1 MPSFGQNR
9 KLVAMLVPGKHR
21 EREEKMIL
29 RLSQKLATK
38 IKAGKLVEHPQDENP
53 YADWSASLFTADRT
67 QYILLTNTE
76 SLYSCVTYG
85 RGVTDDNALIARA
98 LDAIREFMAD
108 DGQQVVYQRFVAPT
122 TATVRFAK
130 SLNRTV
136 TGAVNEL
143 TKAAKFLLED
153 ELAPFDVGR
162 FLNKTPMSAL
172 GGIDGR
178 KYGKPEGA
186 FARLGIG

>member
-1 MPSFGQNR
+1 
-9 KLVAMLVPGKHR
+9 
-21 EREEKMIL
+21 MIL

-38 IKAGKLVEHPQDENP
+38 VKAGKLIEHPLDENP
-53 YADWSASLFTADRT
+53 YADWSANLFTADRT
-67 QYILLTNTE
+67 QYILLTNTV

-85 RGVTDDNALIARA
+85 RGITDDNALITRA
-98 LDAIREFMAD
+98 LDAIREFMED
-108 DGQQVVYQRFVAPT
+108 DGQEFIYQRFVAPSS
-122 TATVRFAK
+122 ATVSFAK
-130 SLNRTV
+130 ALNRTV
-136 TGAVNEL
+136 TGSMNEL

-178 KYGKPEGA
+178 KYGKPEEA
-186 FARLGIG
+186 FARLAIRMGSIQ